1 MSWPKPRAPSC
12 GAPGAAAAAQ
22 GLCQSAAGEEGLW
35 DFPVVPREHSI
46 PFLLAR
52 EGPLLPLA
60 RTPRQSL
67 LSAVPGE
74 HPTPLHFP
82 GLYRRQ
88 LQSTRAHPTGERQS
102 PKGWLTVQGVG
113 QHAGHALHHHLVGG
127 LEESRGQGLGLA
139 SLSNGPSRGTQAL
152 TMDKPGSHS
161 PDGASLPRTAP
172 PATHPPSPPP
182 RGAAGSQARPHDG

>member
-161 PDGASLPRTAP
+161 PRWGQSTSDSPTC
-172 PATHPPSPPP
+172 HPPPISSAQ
-182 RGAAGSQARPHDG
+182 GCGWVSGQAP